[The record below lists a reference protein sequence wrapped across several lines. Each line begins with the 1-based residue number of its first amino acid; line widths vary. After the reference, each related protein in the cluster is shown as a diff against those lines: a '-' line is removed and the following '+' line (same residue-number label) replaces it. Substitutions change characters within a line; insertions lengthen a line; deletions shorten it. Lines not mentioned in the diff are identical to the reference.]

1 MASTYKEN
9 KMRVVWTRAEKDEV
23 FGNMIQVAV
32 DRPHLA
38 SKDLMREA
46 QQVLPSHRKTV
57 VSDQRVF
64 TYKKMIEGAREA
76 AAKIRANR
84 KTEEQPASVQPVLE
98 PELRKEPTLA
108 DQLQGLLD
116 MIADKVADR
125 VMERVQQQLR
135 VEIVTDGP
143 KPEAVPEKGWLDE
156 LMALS
161 IRKQPPKHRKT
172 TCLIVGLNG
181 AQIETIQQHKPD
193 VDFTF
198 VTGEQALSH
207 HTFNKDHTILM
218 TKFINHGVH
227 SKYRKHPNMHYC
239 NGGVSELKT
248 LMNGI
253 FGRVS
258 V

>member
-1 MASTYKEN
+1 
-9 KMRVVWTRAEKDEV
+9 MRIVWTREEKDLV
-23 FGNMIQVAV
+23 LQGMIEVAV
-32 DRPHLA
+32 DKPFL
-38 SKDLMREA
+38 SPKDLMSKG
-46 QQVLPSHRKTV
+46 QQTLPSHRKV
-57 VSDQRVF
+57 VINDQRVF
-64 TYKKMIEGAREA
+64 NYKQMIQSAREA
-76 AAKIRANR
+76 AAKIRQSR
-84 KTEEQPASVQPVLE
+84 TEAPEPVKPVME
-98 PELRKEPTLA
+98 PELRKEPSLA
-108 DQLQGLLD
+108 DQLNGILNL
-116 MIADKVADR
+116 IADKVADR

-135 VEIVTDGP
+135 VEIVTDSP
-143 KPEAVPEKGWLDE
+143 KPEAVLEKGWLDD

-161 IRKQPPKHRKT
+161 IRKEVKKRKT
-172 TCLIVGLNG
+172 TCLVVGLNG
-181 AQIETIQQHKPD
+181 AQIECIQQHKPE

-248 LMNGI
+248 LMNGV

>member
-1 MASTYKEN
+1 
-9 KMRVVWTRAEKDEV
+9 MRVVWTRAEKDQV
-23 FGNMIQVAV
+23 FESMIQVAI
-32 DRPHLA
+32 DRPHLG

-64 TYKKMIEGAREA
+64 TYKKMIEGARDA
-76 AAKIRANR
+76 ASKIAAKR
-84 KTEEQPASVQPVLE
+84 KSVERVEQPAPVQPVLE
-98 PELRKEPTLA
+98 PELRKETTLA
-108 DQLQGLLD
+108 DQLHGLLD

-135 VEIVTDGP
+135 VEIVTDAP
-143 KPEAVPEKGWLDE
+143 KPEAVLERGWLDD

-161 IRKQPPKHRKT
+161 IRKQPQAPRKK

-181 AQIETIQQHKPD
+181 AQIEAIQQHVPS

-239 NGGVSELKT
+239 NGGVSELKY
-248 LMNGI
+248 LLNGI
-253 FGRVS
+253 FGLVTR
-258 V
+258 

>member
-1 MASTYKEN
+1 
-9 KMRVVWTRAEKDEV
+9 MRTVWTRSEKDQVLQGMIEV
-23 FGNMIQVAV
+23 AIE
-32 DRPHLA
+32 RPSMP
-38 SKDLMREA
+38 SKDLMRQG
-46 QQVLPSHRKTV
+46 QQCLPDDRRV
-57 VSDQRVF
+57 VINDQRVF
-64 TYKKMIEGAREA
+64 TYKKMIQAARDA
-76 AAKIRANR
+76 AAKIAAKRASVKR
-84 KTEEQPASVQPVLE
+84 EEPQIPVQPVIE
-98 PELRKEPTLA
+98 PELRKEPSLA
-108 DQLQGLLD
+108 DQLNGILNL
-116 MIADKVADR
+116 IADKVADR

-135 VEIVTDGP
+135 VEIVTDSP
-143 KPEAVPEKGWLDE
+143 KIEAAPQKGWLDE
-156 LMALS
+156 LIALGS
-161 IRKQPPKHRKT
+161 RKEVKRRRT
-172 TCLIVGLNG
+172 TCLVVGLNG
-181 AQIETIQQHKPD
+181 AQIECIQQHKPD

-239 NGGVSELKT
+239 NGGVSDLKT

>member
-1 MASTYKEN
+1 
-9 KMRVVWTRAEKDEV
+9 MRIVWTREEKDLV
-23 FGNMIQVAV
+23 LQGMIEAAV
-32 DRPHLA
+32 DKPFL
-38 SKDLMREA
+38 SPKDLMSKG
-46 QQVLPSHRKTV
+46 QQALPSHRKV
-57 VSDQRVF
+57 VINDQRVF
-64 TYKKMIEGAREA
+64 NYKQMIQAARDAATKIKQARTEA
-76 AAKIRANR
+76 
-84 KTEEQPASVQPVLE
+84 PAPVQPVIE
-98 PELRKEPTLA
+98 PELRKEQSLA
-108 DQLQGLLD
+108 DQLNGILNL
-116 MIADKVADR
+116 IADKVADR

-135 VEIVTDGP
+135 VEIVTEGP
-143 KPEAVPEKGWLDE
+143 KPEAVLEKGWLDD

-181 AQIETIQQHKPD
+181 AQIETIQQHKLD

>member
-1 MASTYKEN
+1 
-9 KMRVVWTRAEKDEV
+9 MRIVWTREEKDLV
-23 FGNMIQVAV
+23 LQGMIEVAV
-32 DRPHLA
+32 DKPFL
-38 SKDLMREA
+38 SPKDLMSKG
-46 QQVLPSHRKTV
+46 QQTLPSHRKV
-57 VSDQRVF
+57 VINDQRVF
-64 TYKKMIEGAREA
+64 NYKQMIQAARDA
-76 AAKIRANR
+76 AAKIKQAR
-84 KTEEQPASVQPVLE
+84 TEAPEPVQPVIE
-98 PELRKEPTLA
+98 PELRKEPSLA
-108 DQLQGLLD
+108 DQLNGILNL
-116 MIADKVADR
+116 IADKVADR

-135 VEIVTDGP
+135 VEIVTEGP
-143 KPEAVPEKGWLDE
+143 KPEAVLEKGWLDD

>member
-1 MASTYKEN
+1 
-9 KMRVVWTRAEKDEV
+9 MRVVWTRAEKDEV

-84 KTEEQPASVQPVLE
+84 KTEEQPAPVQPVIE
-98 PELRKEPTLA
+98 PELRKEPSLA
-108 DQLQGLLD
+108 DQLNGILNL
-116 MIADKVADR
+116 IADKVADR

-135 VEIVTDGP
+135 LEIVTESP
-143 KPEAVPEKGWLDE
+143 KPEAVLEKGWLDD

>member
-1 MASTYKEN
+1 
-9 KMRVVWTRAEKDEV
+9 MRIVWTREEKDLV
-23 FGNMIQVAV
+23 LQGMIEVAV
-32 DRPHLA
+32 DKPFL
-38 SKDLMREA
+38 SPKDLMSKG
-46 QQVLPSHRKTV
+46 QQTLPSHRKV
-57 VSDQRVF
+57 VINDQRVF
-64 TYKKMIEGAREA
+64 NYKQMIQAARDA
-76 AAKIRANR
+76 AAKIKQSR
-84 KTEEQPASVQPVLE
+84 TEAPAPVQPVLE

-143 KPEAVPEKGWLDE
+143 KPEAVLEKGWLDD

-161 IRKQPPKHRKT
+161 IRKQPPKQRRT
-172 TCLIVGLNG
+172 SCLIVGLNG
-181 AQIETIQQHKPD
+181 AQIEAIQQHAPNI
-193 VDFTF
+193 DFTF

-227 SKYRKHPNMHYC
+227 NKYRKHHNMHYC
-239 NGGVSELKT
+239 NGGVSELKY
-248 LMNGI
+248 LINGL
-253 FGRVS
+253 FKS
-258 V
+258 VTQ

>member
-1 MASTYKEN
+1 
-9 KMRVVWTRAEKDEV
+9 MRIVWTREEKDLV
-23 FGNMIQVAV
+23 LQGMIEVAV
-32 DRPHLA
+32 DKPFL
-38 SKDLMREA
+38 SPKDLMGKG
-46 QQVLPSHRKTV
+46 QQTLPSHRKV
-57 VSDQRVF
+57 VINDQRVF
-64 TYKKMIEGAREA
+64 NYKQMIQSAREA
-76 AAKIRANR
+76 AAKIRQSR
-84 KTEEQPASVQPVLE
+84 TEAPEPVKPVME
-98 PELRKEPTLA
+98 PELRKEPSLA
-108 DQLQGLLD
+108 DQLNGILNL
-116 MIADKVADR
+116 IADKVADR

-135 VEIVTDGP
+135 VEIVTDSP
-143 KPEAVPEKGWLDE
+143 KPEAVLEKGWLDD

-161 IRKQPPKHRKT
+161 IRKEVKKRKT
-172 TCLIVGLNG
+172 TCLVVGLNG
-181 AQIETIQQHKPD
+181 AQIECIQQHKPD

-248 LMNGI
+248 LMNGV

>member
-1 MASTYKEN
+1 
-9 KMRVVWTRAEKDEV
+9 MRIVWTREEKDQV
-23 FGNMIQVAV
+23 LQGMIEAAI
-32 DRPHLA
+32 DKPFLP
-38 SKDLMREA
+38 SKDLMRQG
-46 QQVLPSHRKTV
+46 QQCLPDHRKV
-57 VSDQRVF
+57 VINDQRTF
-64 TYKKMIEGAREA
+64 NYKQMIQAARDA
-76 AAKIRANR
+76 ASKIRKSR
-84 KTEEQPASVQPVLE
+84 TEIPEPVQPVIE
-98 PELRKEPTLA
+98 PELRKEKTLA
-108 DQLQGLLD
+108 EQLNDILD
-116 MIADKVADR
+116 IVADKVADR

-135 VEIVTDGP
+135 LEIVTDAP
-143 KPEAVPEKGWLDE
+143 KPEAAPQKGWLDD

-161 IRKQPPKHRKT
+161 SRKEVKRRKT
-172 TCLIVGLNG
+172 SCLVVGLNG
-181 AQIETIQQHKPD
+181 AQIECIQQHKPD
-193 VDFTF
+193 IDFTF

-253 FGRVS
+253 FGRVT

>member
-1 MASTYKEN
+1 MGK
-9 KMRVVWTRAEKDEV
+9 
-23 FGNMIQVAV
+23 G
-32 DRPHLA
+32 
-38 SKDLMREA
+38 
-46 QQVLPSHRKTV
+46 QQSLPSHRKV
-57 VSDQRVF
+57 VINDQRVF
-64 TYKKMIEGAREA
+64 NYKQMIQSAREA
-76 AAKIRANR
+76 AAKIRQSR
-84 KTEEQPASVQPVLE
+84 TEAPEPVQPVME
-98 PELRKEPTLA
+98 PELRKEPSLA
-108 DQLQGLLD
+108 DQLNGILNL
-116 MIADKVADR
+116 IADKVADR

-135 VEIVTDGP
+135 VEIVTDSP
-143 KPEAVPEKGWLDE
+143 KPEAVPERGWLDD

-161 IRKQPPKHRKT
+161 IRKEVKKRKT
-172 TCLIVGLNG
+172 TCLVVGLNG
-181 AQIETIQQHKPD
+181 AQIECIQQHKPD

-248 LMNGI
+248 LMNGV